1 MPVAPDPALPTVPSD
16 LPASCLSIGID
27 VSKATLDVAAS
38 VPAPGIPP
46 KPCQFTN
53 DRHGHA
59 LLIKW
64 CTKLAPARIVME
76 ATGGYERP
84 IAIALHKAGLPV
96 IVINP
101 SRSHAFAQCDAI
113 HAKSDTVDARML
125 ARFAEVIKPP
135 QRPFP
140 SDKTTELSDLAVRRR
155 QIVDD
160 ITADKNR
167 LKQATSPLIQRS
179 IKAIMA
185 ANEKQLTAIDAAMDL
200 LIDAD
205 EDLRDKERLLLS
217 VPGVGT
223 TTARKLLADMPE
235 LGTLGRS
242 PLASL
247 VGVAPFSHDS
257 GNKKGQRFIRAGRG
271 GVRTALY
278 MAALVASRYNPVIK
292 AFYESLLARGKAK
305 KVALVA
311 CMRKLLIIL
320 NSMLRNGTSWNPA
333 AIG

>member
-1 MPVAPDPALPTVPSD
+1 VTSA
-16 LPASCLSIGID
+16 LPASSLCIGID

-84 IAIALHKAGLPV
+84 VATALHKAGLPV
-96 IVINP
+96 VVINP
-101 SRSHAFAQCDAI
+101 SRSHAFAQADAI
-113 HAKSDTVDARML
+113 HAKSDAVDAQML

-160 ITADKNR
+160 LTADKNR

-185 ANEKQLTAIDAAMDL
+185 ANDKQLKAIDAAMDV
-200 LIDAD
+200 LIDSD
-205 EDLRDKERLLLS
+205 QDLRDKERLLLS

-223 TTARKLLADMPE
+223 TTARVLLANMPE

-247 VGVAPFSHDS
+247 VGVAPFSRDS
-257 GNKKGQRFIRAGRG
+257 GDKKGQRFIRAGRG

-278 MAALVASRYNPVIK
+278 MAALVASRYNPVIAK
-292 AFYESLLARGKAK
+292 FYQSLLAKGKAK
-305 KVALVA
+305 KLALVA

-320 NSMLRNGTSWNPA
+320 NSMLRNGTSWKPA
-333 AIG
+333 AIA